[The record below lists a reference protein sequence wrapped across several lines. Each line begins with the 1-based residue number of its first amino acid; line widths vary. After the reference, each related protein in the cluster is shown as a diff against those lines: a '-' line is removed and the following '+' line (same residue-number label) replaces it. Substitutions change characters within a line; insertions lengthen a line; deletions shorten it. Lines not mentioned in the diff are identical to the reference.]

1 MISGACAGQE
11 RKVLMVHNQLHT
23 IDLVIIGVYLAA
35 MVAIGLVVV
44 KKVRDMDDYYL
55 GGRSFGPLVLMATV
69 CATIINMLGGNL
81 GFSYELGAC
90 IACAVFIIYTATSG
104 LFGVVYTDVL
114 QFYMLLIFVCILI
127 PIASLRTVF
136 GFSGFVANLD
146 PELIKPYFNG
156 SIAGDIVT

>member
-1 MISGACAGQE
+1 
-11 RKVLMVHNQLHT
+11 
-23 IDLVIIGVYLAA
+23 
-35 MVAIGLVVV
+35 MVAFTMMG
-44 KKVRDMDDYYL
+44 
-55 GGRSFGPLVLMATV
+55 TV
-69 CATIINMLGGNL
+69 ASQVTATIINMLGGNL
-81 GFSYELGAC
+81 GFSYELGTC

-114 QFYMLLIFVCILI
+114 QFYMLLIFVHILI
-127 PIASLRTVF
+127 PIASLKTVV